1 MLCGISVGCV
11 GWVGSIL
18 GSVTRSI
25 SHGTVEARRWE
36 GVGIC
41 STGVLRRLVVLCVD
55 VMDSGDDNRE
65 VAPGLGSTVDVGDV
79 MVSGSLVA
87 GFLCHLTCS
96 CAYWKK
102 KFSN

>member
-1 MLCGISVGCV
+1 MGCV
-11 GWVGSIL
+11 GWVGSVL

-25 SHGTVEARRWE
+25 SHSIVEAQQWE

-41 STGVLRRLVVLCVD
+41 STGVLRWLLVLCVD

-79 MVSGSLVA
+79 MVSGSSVA
-87 GFLCHLTCS
+87 GILCRLTYS
-96 CAYWKK
+96 CTY
-102 KFSN
+102 